1 VKHLAIIQTE
11 FLKLARPWSEMSLD
25 QQFEYLLQHPK
36 SQRRPVYVPK
46 NEDEEQAA
54 TIARTLGVHYG
65 GPLMPG
71 TDLHTFSDP
80 ETRTTF
86 VAKDLETA
94 MKKLELKRQQW
105 SESGKL
111 VTASRRIMKLAVS
124 LASLRQGYCFSS

>member
-1 VKHLAIIQTE
+1 MNHLATIQAE
-11 FLKLARPWSEMSLD
+11 FLKFAKPWSEMSLD
-25 QQFEYLLQHPK
+25 QQFEYLLAHPK
-36 SQRRPVYVPK
+36 SQRRPIYVPK

-54 TIARTLGVHYG
+54 TIAKSLGIHYG

-86 VAKDLETA
+86 VAKDLDSA

-105 SESGKL
+105 VESGKL
-111 VTASRRIMKLAVS
+111 VTASARIMKLAVS
-124 LASLRQGYCFSS
+124 LASLR